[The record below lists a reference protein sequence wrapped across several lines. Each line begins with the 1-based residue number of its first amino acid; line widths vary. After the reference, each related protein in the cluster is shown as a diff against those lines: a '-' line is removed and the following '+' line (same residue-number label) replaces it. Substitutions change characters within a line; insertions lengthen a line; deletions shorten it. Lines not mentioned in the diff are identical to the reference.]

1 MELVGTEGSVGVGQL
16 MVDIVAGLV
25 EVVGEKRT
33 TDDERVHW
41 GLSVTSETRNPNV
54 ICKSRSNIRSRHRDR
69 HRVLKRAIE
78 PV

>member
-1 MELVGTEGSVGVGQL
+1 MELVATEGSVGVGQL

-33 TDDERVHW
+33 TDDERVH
-41 GLSVTSETRNPNV
+41 GCLAVTSETRNPDV
-54 ICKSRSNIRSRHRDR
+54 VCKRRRDIRSRHRAR
-69 HRVLKRAIE
+69 QRILKGAIE